1 MGRGFLGRG
10 TLFWALG
17 LILGFFQEKGNA
29 VPKGGASPWDS
40 VSSRTVSPGPVF
52 KLGLSAGG
60 GARSPLK
67 AIGVEGAF
75 CRALKGAA
83 NGAAYMTLRL
93 PQADVLRGV
102 VFGKGQRVVAKSLEM
117 HVHTSCSA
125 ASGMK
130 AVDRLDAPGGV
141 LALQPGGAHIM
152 LMDLQEP
159 LSEGEVLVLTLT
171 FERAG
176 EVTVRLPVRT
186 TLDWQKAVQQGR
198 NPQAAL
204 KERVLESGGAERP
217 QRAGCGCQR
226 GEP

>member
-1 MGRGFLGRG
+1 MGRAFLRRVAP
-10 TLFWALG
+10 LCAVG
-17 LILGFFQEKGNA
+17 LTLGFVQGKGNA
-29 VPKGGASPWDS
+29 VPKSGPGPGDS
-40 VSSRTVSPGPVF
+40 VSSRTASSGPVF
-52 KLGLSAGG
+52 KPGLSAAGG
-60 GARSPLK
+60 VPSPLK

-75 CRALKGAA
+75 CQALKGAA

-125 ASGMK
+125 APGME
-130 AVDRLDAPGGV
+130 AVERLDAPGGV

-176 EVTVRLPVRT
+176 EVTVRLPVRN
-186 TLDWQKAVQQGR
+186 TLDWQKAVQQGGAPR
-198 NPQAAL
+198 AAL
-204 KERVLESGGAERP
+204 KHGVLGSGGAEKP
-217 QRAGCGCQR
+217 QRAACGCQH